1 MEVSGRED
9 TKDPLPLPSLRL
21 LVPPV
26 RLMSAVLWQIMQ
38 QQDVLRYGLLA
49 DFVSLVTEAVPELF
63 SPTHSAELALRLR
76 AKLIL
81 ELCYRDETA
90 THLIQPH
97 LSSIQLVKHVDST
110 EVEETWV
117 HFVEL
122 VQTLIKD
129 SEQREHFFQ
138 NVFPVEFGPSYDST
152 LQTLMWD
159 FLSRLEHFLPVP
171 DLLQTVSWL
180 RSESSALKDC
190 EESISNPDSLRSL
203 LHHHKRLGHL
213 DTFAFSSLP
222 QLGDF
227 ILTALSGKRNRV
239 AEMDSGASLNPP
251 APSEMCVMDGTD
263 VETVVVTSEWSEIE
277 LRANQTEEDN
287 SDDGDNSLPGANC
300 DQKGESQS
308 NGNMPESEIQTEK
321 LTDTENYLGGSAL
334 ARNNHDGSVGCTEPM
349 TADSQHLDCDVK
361 GTESLSCSA
370 TPSLESE
377 LTVPVSVPD
386 GDAVFTRRSAR
397 KPKKTWKVLVNLQK
411 QKQKPGVDR
420 RQKRERKPLAPMRT
434 SGIVTDMDGECI
446 ASENRDVAVLSQSPG
461 RVTSDGNTELPS
473 KLFSCPQCTFTHL
486 QERYVKSHMKKVHP
500 VPSEPGKEPY
510 VCQVCG
516 KGYRYP
522 GMLKAHER
530 SHTGEQPFQCTASH
544 CGRRFSY
551 SQALRRHRTVHS
563 IRTSPPS
570 DEEAELKKGEP
581 QDDEPYMYS
590 CLYCSE
596 SFSSLSARRE
606 HHKTHPED
614 DLKRCNDCGKR
625 LSCQAALIRH
635 KQGHEGERQHKCLL
649 CGSSFVCTTSFKR
662 HMLMHRPERP
672 YHCSCGKGFTY
683 KGALLSHQRAHTTER
698 RYRCSH
704 CNRCFLYPG
713 ELRKHERTHSNE
725 KPYLCPH
732 CGKSFKRERI
742 LRAHVAGHTEDKIFK
757 CSSCNKTF
765 AYKASL
771 TRHELTHT
779 GERPFLC
786 SDCGK
791 TFFSFGELL
800 KHQRYHT
807 GIKPFQCSHC
817 DKSFTQACYLQ
828 LHTRYHTGVRPYTCT
843 QCDKSF
849 FTSCRLKRHMQVHTD
864 EKPYECTECGK
875 RFRQAYVLKVHQR
888 GHTETELRV

>member
-1 MEVSGRED
+1 
-9 TKDPLPLPSLRL
+9 
-21 LVPPV
+21 
-26 RLMSAVLWQIMQ
+26 MSAALWRIFQ
-38 QQDVLRYGLLA
+38 QQDVMQYGMIA
-49 DFVSLVTEAVPELF
+49 DFVSLVTETVPELF
-63 SPTHSAELALRLR
+63 SPTHAVELVLGLR

-81 ELCYRDETA
+81 ELCFRDETD
-90 THLIQPH
+90 LIQPH
-97 LSSIQLVKHVDST
+97 LNSIHLVLPLVKHVDST
-110 EVEETWV
+110 EGEETGV

-129 SEQREHFFQ
+129 TEQREHFFQ
-138 NVFPVEFGPSYDST
+138 NVFPVEFGPSYDSA

-171 DLLQTVSWL
+171 NLLQTVAWL

-190 EESISNPDSLRSL
+190 EESIRNPDSLRSL
-203 LHHHKRLGHL
+203 LHHYKCLGHL
-213 DTFAFSSLP
+213 DTCASSALP
-222 QLGDF
+222 RVSDC
-227 ILTALSGKRNRV
+227 ILTALAGKRNGV
-239 AEMDSGASLNPP
+239 AQINSGDRLNPP
-251 APSEMCVMDGTD
+251 APSEMPVCVMDGTD
-263 VETVVVTSEWSEIE
+263 VETVVVTSEWTEIE
-277 LRANQTEEDN
+277 LRANQTREDT
-287 SDDGDNSLPGANC
+287 SEDGDHSPFAAECSPKSSGNT
-300 DQKGESQS
+300 KG
-308 NGNMPESEIQTEK
+308 SEIQAE
-321 LTDTENYLGGSAL
+321 ENQHLGESAL
-334 ARNNHDGSVGCTEPM
+334 THNKHDGAVGCTEQR
-349 TADSQHLDCDVK
+349 TAEAEQLEHKAKEGL
-361 GTESLSCSA
+361 SLSCSV
-370 TPSLESE
+370 TPPPHLDSI
-377 LTVPVSVPD
+377 LTVPVTTSD
-386 GDAVFTRRSAR
+386 GAAVFAVPTAIRRSAR
-397 KPKKTWKVLVNLQK
+397 TPKKTWKLKLVNLQK
-411 QKQKPGVDR
+411 QKRKPGVVTG
-420 RQKRERKPLAPMRT
+420 QKQERKPLAPVRN
-434 SGIVTDMDGECI
+434 SGTVTEGDGERI
-446 ASENRDVAVLSQSPG
+446 AADNRDVTELSVSPG
-461 RVTSDGNTELPS
+461 LVTTDGNTELSS
-473 KLFSCPQCTFTHL
+473 KTFSCPQCPFTHI
-486 QERYVKSHMKKVHP
+486 QERYVKSHMKKVHL
-500 VPSEPGKEPY
+500 VSSATEKEPH

-551 SQALRRHRTVHS
+551 IQALRRHSLVHS
-563 IRTSPPS
+563 HKKASQTPPGECLS
-570 DEEAELKKGEP
+570 EADFEKGEP
-581 QDDEPYMYS
+581 QNDERWMYT

-625 LSCQAALIRH
+625 LSCRAALIRH
-635 KQGHEGERQHKCLL
+635 KRGHVGERPHKCLL
-649 CGSSFVCTTSFKR
+649 CSSSFVCTTSFKR
-662 HMLMHRPERP
+662 HMRLHQPERP
-672 YHCSCGKGFTY
+672 YRCTCGKGFAY
-683 KGALLSHQRAHTTER
+683 KGALLSHQRTHTAER

-757 CSSCNKTF
+757 CSLCNKTF

-828 LHTRYHTGVRPYTCT
+828 LHTRYHTGVRPYTCP
-843 QCDKSF
+843 QCSKSF
-849 FTSCRLKRHMQVHTD
+849 FTSCRLKRHMQIHTD
-864 EKPYECTECGK
+864 EKPFECTECGK

-888 GHTETELRV
+888 THLEKELRV